1 MEKVVATRILQKF
14 ISRQGTAHPLL
25 IFSVVAQD
33 HLKGY
38 IYVEARRENHVREV
52 RHAEVIGLWRDDEGF
67 VVFFSK
73 CQFVCLVCFVCLF
86 VCLFCFVCLFVC
98 LWNFPFSPIEAIDK
112 MDGCWQQKVAMVS
125 LDEMVQIMKVPK
137 SNVRLLFEF

>member
-14 ISRQGTAHPLL
+14 LARQHTAHPLQ

-52 RHAEVIGLWRDDEGF
+52 CEELR
-67 VVFFSK
+67 
-73 CQFVCLVCFVCLF
+73 
-86 VCLFCFVCLFVC
+86 
-98 LWNFPFSPIEAIDK
+98 N
-112 MDGCWQQKVAMVS
+112 
-125 LDEMVQIMKVPK
+125 
-137 SNVRLLFEF
+137 